1 MLAKIPSCCSGPVSF
16 DVRPHIFK
24 AVPRHRSQIQ
34 NNGNALLLQDCKL
47 SEKGRSPQACQAARN
62 KLVRREAARG
72 IRNRE
77 VMCPPT
83 NDRQAITGLASVAA
97 PRKSFKFVGGASR
110 RRAAPRSQSRRGPGC
125 AMPLHRLAWAALNL
139 HRHNEF
145 VQPSASASPMKTVH
159 ASLSFG
165 VRQSKWCGLTGRST
179 GHFAAVRV
187 WASKA

>member
-1 MLAKIPSCCSGPVSF
+1 M
-16 DVRPHIFK
+16 
-24 AVPRHRSQIQ
+24 
-34 NNGNALLLQDCKL
+34 LLQDCKL
-47 SEKGRSPQACQAARN
+47 LKNDRAPQECQAARN
-62 KLVRREAARG
+62 KLARQETARV

-77 VMCPPT
+77 GMCT
-83 NDRQAITGLASVAA
+83 RTIDRQAITSSASVAA
-97 PRKSFKFVGGASR
+97 PRKSFKFVGGVSR

-139 HRHNEF
+139 HRHNRLH
-145 VQPSASASPMKTVH
+145 QPSASAGPMKTVH

-165 VRQSKWCGLTGRST
+165 VRQPKWCGLTGRST